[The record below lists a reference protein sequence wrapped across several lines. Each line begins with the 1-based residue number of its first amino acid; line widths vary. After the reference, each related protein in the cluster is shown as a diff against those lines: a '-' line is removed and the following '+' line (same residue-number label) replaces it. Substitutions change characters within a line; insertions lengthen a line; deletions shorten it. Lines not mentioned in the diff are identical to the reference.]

1 MAVMSKK
8 IKFYNAEKIKN
19 LNKETKKLYD
29 KYKIDMTIRELSVKS
44 IAGYENDLQNWFIFI
59 YDNQDDQCITDLEE
73 DDIVEFIYYCKI
85 NGNNS
90 RRIKRRISSI
100 SAFYKFLRRKKII
113 KENPL
118 EFLER
123 PKKDTDVLIQTFLT
137 KEQVDL
143 MKQKLK
149 DNGDLQLEVYALFS
163 LSTMGRVNAI
173 SNTKWE
179 QIDFEQRTVNDV
191 LEKEAKLVTLYFSQ
205 EVKDLLLKLKQY
217 REENNIDDEGWVF
230 ITRYN
235 KKYNK
240 AVKGTCQQWT
250 KRVGELIGVPFLH
263 SHDFRHSQSQLYKLA
278 GMPIEQISELLN
290 HSGLT
295 YWLTLN
301 LEYAGTPLE
310 SLIPKCN
317 NSKNWAISR
326 ADNFNYPL
334 RDYREAM

>member
-1 MAVMSKK
+1 MAELSKK
-8 IKFYNAEKIKN
+8 IRFYDPVKLKN
-19 LNKETKKLYD
+19 INKDTAKLYD
-29 KYKIDMTIRELSVKS
+29 KYKIDMTIRELSEKT
-44 IAGYENDLQNWFIFI
+44 IAGYENDLQHWFIFI
-59 YDNQDDQCITDLEE
+59 YDNQDNQCITELEE
-73 DDIVEFIYYCKI
+73 DDIVEFIYFCKKQ
-85 NGNNS
+85 GNNS

-100 SAFYKFLRRKKII
+100 SAFYKFLRRKRII

-118 EFLER
+118 EFFER

-143 MKQKLK
+143 MKEKLK
-149 DNGDLQLEVYALFS
+149 KHGDLQLETYALFS
-163 LSTMGRVNAI
+163 LSTMARVNAV
-173 SNTKWE
+173 SNVEWE
-179 QIDFEQRTVNDV
+179 KIDFDTRTVNDV
-191 LEKEAKLVTLYFSQ
+191 LEKEGKLVTLYFSK
-205 EVKDLLLKLKQY
+205 EVKDKLLELKKY
-217 REENNIDDEGWVF
+217 REENNIKDDGWLF

-235 KKYNK
+235 QKWNK
-240 AVKGTCQQWT
+240 AVKGTLQQWA
-250 KRVGELIGVPFLH
+250 KRIGNLIDVPTLH
-263 SHDFRHSQSQLYKLA
+263 AHDFRHSQSQLLKLA

-301 LEYAGTPLE
+301 LEYAGNPLE

-326 ADNFNYPL
+326 AELNTPL